1 MGTTIRVRC
10 TDQVLTFE
18 NTPVIAS
25 GGREVDSVHFEFC
38 GKWEGAVRTAV
49 FWRSPTEAYHVLLDD
64 SDTCAI
70 PREVLQA
77 DGLIFFGVFGVYPD
91 GRQRPTEVL
100 TYRVVKGTITEGT
113 KPTDPA
119 PDIYTQ
125 LQAAYADALAKMAAY
140 QANTE
145 RLMAEHLAEM
155 EQTVAGYHDDNARYM
170 AAHEQT
176 VAAAMAQHEQTV
188 AQQMAAHEQA
198 VDATIG
204 NAVAAAEQAATAAN
218 AATAAAGTKADK
230 VKNATAGNFAGL
242 DANGNLTD
250 SGKKPG
256 DIPSKEKL
264 AALATRTEI
273 FTKDGFFRVPDGV
286 TSLRVMCY
294 GGGGAGGVGSSS
306 YTGGGGGGGYYAE
319 ENIAVAPG
327 EVIPVTIGKGGGEE
341 DFSTTQAND
350 FILNGGATS
359 FGTYLSAD
367 GGAVGGNG
375 TSGGGSNGGSGGS
388 GGGGGYTNI
397 SNSYANG
404 GTGYNFGGG
413 GAGGCHPDYTQTAAP
428 GGSMG
433 GAGGANASDGINGI
447 DTTNM
452 DVPFPGL
459 GLGGK
464 SFVSNGGTASGSRAT
479 YNGSGG
485 GGGFG
490 GNGGVGGY
498 HSGGGGGGYGGD
510 GGDGYPTGRSSPR
523 LTVSYG
529 GGGGGGYGA
538 NGRGGH
544 GHSSYD
550 NSSLLGYR
558 YTFHGGIGA
567 GGGGCGADSTRGKGG
582 DGICTVTYTLP
593 M

>member
-38 GKWEGAVRTAV
+38 GKWEGSVRTAV

-100 TYRVVKGTITEGT
+100 TYRVVKGTITEST

-125 LQAAYADALAKMAAY
+125 LQAAYADALAKMTAY

-155 EQTVAGYHDDNARYM
+155 EQTVEGYHDDNAKHM

-198 VDATIG
+198 VDVTIG
-204 NAVAAAEQAATAAN
+204 NVVAAAEQAAAAAN

-230 VKNATAGNFAGL
+230 VNGATAGNFAGL

-250 SGKKPG
+250 SGKKPS

-264 AALATRTEI
+264 AAVATKTEI
-273 FTKDGFFRVPDGV
+273 FTQDGFFRVPDGV

-294 GGGGAGGVGSSS
+294 GGGGAGGVGNSSG

-319 ENIAVAPG
+319 ETITVTPG
-327 EVIPVTIGKGGGEE
+327 EVIPVTIGVGGGGHYGNPYQ
-341 DFSTTQAND
+341 TTVV
-350 FILNGGATS
+350 LNGGATS

-367 GGAVGGNG
+367 GGEAGFAA
-375 TSGGGSNGGSGGS
+375 SSSYDSKGGSGGS
-388 GGGGGYTNI
+388 GGGGGYTNY
-397 SNSYANG
+397 SDEYANG
-404 GTGYNFGGG
+404 GTGYQFGGG
-413 GAGGCHPDYTQTAAP
+413 GGGSCNSKYTQTAAP

-433 GAGGANASDGINGI
+433 GAGGANMSDGANGI

-464 SFVSNGGTASGSRAT
+464 SHKSMGGGGTSVT
-479 YNGSGG
+479 GSGG

-490 GNGGVGGY
+490 GNGGTGGY
-498 HSGGGGGGYGGD
+498 RSGGGGGGYGSA
-510 GGDGYPTGRSSPR
+510 GGNGYMTNRTNPIST
-523 LTVSYG
+523 SYTCG
-529 GGGGGGYGA
+529 GGGGGGYGP
-538 NGRGGH
+538 NGRGGD
-544 GHSSYD
+544 GNEDSLRSSWL
-550 NSSLLGYR
+550 NYR
-558 YTFHGGIGA
+558 AQHDGGIGA
-567 GGGGCGADSTRGKGG
+567 GGGGCTDEGDRGRGG

-593 M
+593 I